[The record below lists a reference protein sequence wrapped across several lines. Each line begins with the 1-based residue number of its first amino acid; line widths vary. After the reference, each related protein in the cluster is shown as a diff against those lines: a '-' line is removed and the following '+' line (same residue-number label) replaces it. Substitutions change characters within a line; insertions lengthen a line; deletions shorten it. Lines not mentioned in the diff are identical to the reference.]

1 MLPLKFLILSYI
13 LRPFSTIG
21 KEFGEMIES
30 GLILCYTE
38 KSIMEEYGHDSEKEI

>member
-30 GLILCYTE
+30 VCVLCYTE
-38 KSIMEEYGHDSEKEI
+38 NSIMEECDHDSEKEI